1 MAVVSLAYANNLYG
15 WLEWKRRIENM
26 STFSMPEDYVAFN
39 LRNKYDRFTGYLK
52 EWEFRRL
59 KSTYTDGGLTGI
71 WAEEK
76 FTNLAIDKEV
86 SYDRLWKDSMSS
98 GGNRKIKNTMPHL
111 KNRSFDNKEAVYDLF
126 MPLYRALKDSYD
138 NRSIFEWF
146 TNHSQYTAERDSI
159 KAIEGIMRS
168 LTGDSIQT
176 ITQRLSSMRESM
188 PIANYQQC
196 FNYEKERLER
206 LEAAQRIEKNNLA
219 IDNNKVEHIVIEEA
233 KEENIIANTENIVE
247 TDEKNIEKII

>member
-1 MAVVSLAYANNLYG
+1 
-15 WLEWKRRIENM
+15 M
-26 STFSMPEDYVAFN
+26 STFRMPEDYLAFN

-52 EWEFRRL
+52 EWEFRRIE
-59 KSTYTDGGLTGI
+59 STYTDGGLTGI

-76 FTNLAIDKEV
+76 FTNLAIDKKV

-98 GGNRKIKNTMPHL
+98 CSNRKIKNAMPRL
-111 KNRSFDNKEAVYDLF
+111 KNRSFDSKESVYDLF

-176 ITQRLSSMRESM
+176 ITQRLSNMRESM
-188 PIANYQQC
+188 PIANYQEC
-196 FNYEKERLER
+196 FNYEKERLEK
-206 LEAAQRIEKNNLA
+206 LEAAQRIEKDNLA
-219 IDNNKVEHIVIEEA
+219 IDNNKVEHIVIDEV
-233 KEENIIANTENIVE
+233 KEENIIDNIEKIVE
-247 TDEKNIEKII
+247 TEEKNIEKNI